1 MSIRADSALVRPQK
15 NVDIKSLSERLLREI
30 FSYLD
35 ISDLL
40 STLRVSNQWNRV
52 GNQEKV
58 WRSMFLQRWQQP
70 DLIHEK

>member
-1 MSIRADSALVRPQK
+1 MSVRSDSIVVRPQK

-35 ISDLL
+35 ISALL
-40 STLRVSNQWNRV
+40 AVLRVSNQWSRV
-52 GNQEKV
+52 ANQEKV
-58 WRSMFLQRWQQP
+58 WRSVFLQRWEQP